1 MDRRAYLLHQ
11 VHPAKL
17 ATDCAADAVSTWLMW
32 RGRPRTA
39 LLVAHLAAAVASA
52 GVTRRDLSTLEGT
65 RRGAYVLQHMP
76 PSAQVV
82 RYLGQV
88 VAWRAAY
95 RHRPLGIA
103 LGHVVVAA
111 GWSHGLVWGALPSSR
126 TGAVAGPP

>member
-39 LLVAHLAAAVASA
+39 LFVAHLLAAVASTA
-52 GVTRRDLSTLEGT
+52 VSRRDLSALGAT
-65 RRGAYVLQHMP
+65 RRGAYVLHHMP
-76 PSAQVV
+76 PSAQAV
-82 RYLGQV
+82 RYLGQL
-88 VAWRAAY
+88 VAWQAAY
-95 RHRPLGIA
+95 RHRPWGVA

-111 GWSHGLVWGALPSSR
+111 GWSHGLVARALPSSGR
-126 TGAVAGPP
+126 GAVAGSP